1 MMANN
6 PNAFA
11 GLTAISPTVSAY
23 QNFVEQKDKVNGAN
37 IVPFLVSRGEPQLA
51 GLIAKKL
58 RIENATKTQQQMA
71 QQPPAAPPTV
81 AQQYDAMLAQQQAP
95 RMPQAPMAP
104 PAQMPPAAG
113 GVAAMP
119 NPGMA
124 RGFAGGG
131 IVAFSGEDGSLVNEP
146 KFPSG
151 QFFFPGAYE
160 DSGEVKPWAA
170 GIANAFSPRK
180 SSASVIREAQALASQ
195 GRTQE
200 AVALLRSARI
210 DPRQAFGAQVPTSP
224 ATSAPALA
232 ATPSS
237 SAVTPFKRGPE
248 NIIEALQDRRAD
260 ERVDAPATP
269 ATPAAPTNTARVAR
283 PPATP
288 AQDPYAQFMPE
299 KPKTEA
305 ELRAERTERERAGG
319 YGQFSQASKD
329 EAEFIKERKGRAGQD
344 EKSARKDFWIMTGAS
359 LLGSRSPFFANAL
372 GDSIKEN
379 YGNLI
384 KDLRDLKKEGDS
396 IRVLEI
402 QMRRA
407 QEVAAQT
414 GDKEDRAEA
423 QRLGAEY
430 RNAGFEIQKL
440 KNEANQKALDRA
452 TNLRIAQLR
461 MSNQNGSND
470 RIERLTALQDLVN
483 EPGISAQEK
492 AVRIE
497 KLNNELEFQ
506 SKATA
511 ATVGTAYAADQS
523 REARREAALLK
534 ARSEPDWK
542 YGTPEQRAAI
552 EQNMLI
558 TEGVGYVPQSANVR
572 NPIDFATLPR

>member
-1 MMANN
+1 
-6 PNAFA
+6 
-11 GLTAISPTVSAY
+11 
-23 QNFVEQKDKVNGAN
+23 
-37 IVPFLVSRGEPQLA
+37 
-51 GLIAKKL
+51 
-58 RIENATKTQQQMA
+58 
-71 QQPPAAPPTV
+71 
-81 AQQYDAMLAQQQAP
+81 
-95 RMPQAPMAP
+95 
-104 PAQMPPAAG
+104 
-113 GVAAMP
+113 MP

-131 IVAFSGEDGSLVNEP
+131 IVAFNGEDGSLVNEP

-160 DSGEVKPWAA
+160 DSGELKPWAA
-170 GIANAFSPRK
+170 GIVNAGTLRDSQFTVVRK
-180 SSASVIREAQALASQ
+180 AQALADQ

-200 AVALLRSARI
+200 AAALLRSANI
-210 DPRQAFGAQVPTSP
+210 DPKRVLNKQVPTSP
-224 ATSAPALA
+224 ATSTPAPAPA
-232 ATPSS
+232 ATPSG
-237 SAVTPFKRGPE
+237 SAVTPFDTESFKRPAQ
-248 NIIEALQDRRAD
+248 NVLEAEQERRLATERAT
-260 ERVDAPATP
+260 ERVDAPTAP
-269 ATPAAPTNTARVAR
+269 ASPTNAVRAAR

-299 KPKTEA
+299 KPKTAA

-329 EAEFIKERKGRAGQD
+329 EAEFIKERKDRAGQD

-359 LLGSRSPFFANAL
+359 LLGSRSQFFANAL

-396 IRVLEI
+396 IKVLEI

-407 QEVAAQT
+407 QEAAAQT

-470 RIERLTALQDLVN
+470 RIERLTKLQDLVN

-492 AVRIE
+492 AARIE

-534 ARSEPDWK
+534 ARSEPAWK
-542 YGTPEQRAAI
+542 FGTPEERAAI

-572 NPIDFATLPR
+572 NPIDFTTLPR

>member
-6 PNAFA
+6 PNALA

-58 RIENATKTQQQMA
+58 RIENVAKTQQQMA

-113 GVAAMP
+113 GVASMP

-131 IVAFSGEDGSLVNEP
+131 IVAFNGEDGSLVNEP

-160 DSGEVKPWAA
+160 DSGELKPWAA

-210 DPRQAFGAQVPTSP
+210 DPKQAFETQVPTSP
-224 ATSAPALA
+224 ATSAPAPA
-232 ATPSS
+232 PAP
-237 SAVTPFKRGPE
+237 AP
-248 NIIEALQDRRAD
+248 A
-260 ERVDAPATP
+260 VDAPTAP
-269 ATPAAPTNTARVAR
+269 ASPTNAVRAAR

-299 KPKTEA
+299 KPKTAA

-329 EAEFIKERKGRAGQD
+329 EAEFIKERKDRAGQD

-470 RIERLTALQDLVN
+470 RIERLTKLQDLVN
-483 EPGISAQEK
+483 EPGISDQEK
-492 AVRIE
+492 AIRIE
-497 KLNNELEFQ
+497 RLNNELEFQ

-534 ARSEPDWK
+534 ARATPAWV
-542 YGTPEQRAAI
+542 YGTPEQKAAI